1 MPACDA
7 LVVCCPAYL
16 LSVAGRATLSC
27 GVGGLFQRGR
37 VMGVWTQ
44 FHVGLAPKERDTS
57 SSRRRDDKRHLFRTL
72 AAAADLWQ
80 VTNGIPSTECA
91 RRGCPALR
99 N

>member
-44 FHVGLAPKERDTS
+44 FHVGLLLAS
-57 SSRRRDDKRHLFRTL
+57 SKTL
-72 AAAADLWQ
+72 GMKCDAASGLSLRISKLSTDVSCGGASDNYADL
-80 VTNGIPSTECA
+80 PCA
-91 RRGCPALR
+91 
-99 N
+99 NISYY